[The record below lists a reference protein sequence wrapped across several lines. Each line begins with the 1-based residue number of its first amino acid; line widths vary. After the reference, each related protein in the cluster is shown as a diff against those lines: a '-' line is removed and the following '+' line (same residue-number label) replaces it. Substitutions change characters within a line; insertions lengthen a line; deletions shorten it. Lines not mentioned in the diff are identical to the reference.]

1 MRKNN
6 KIVESFF
13 VSSVLRNANAKSL
26 AILTTTIIKND
37 NMQDDQFLVF
47 YMKTKHIID
56 NNNKKKV
63 DWVRGINS

>member
-1 MRKNN
+1 
-6 KIVESFF
+6 
-13 VSSVLRNANAKSL
+13 LRNANAKSL

-56 NNNKKKV
+56 NNKKKEG
-63 DWVRGINS
+63 RLGERH